1 MRWPFLIAGVVSIA
15 VAFFAATHV
24 ADTREGL
31 VYEVVTLF
39 AALIG
44 VILILVGLF
53 APAMRSRGSSAPRIV
68 SGSSEPQVHF
78 ASELLT
84 GAGGLVLAALLL
96 TGLAASAGPMWGL
109 LGLALLLPMIAGSA
123 YLCFRFI
130 RGPKREWKIDL
141 GHLTGRHSS
150 PR

>member
-1 MRWPFLIAGVVSIA
+1 MRWQFVIAGAISVG

-31 VYEVVTLF
+31 LYEVVTLF

-44 VILILVGLF
+44 VILILLGLF
-53 APAMRSRGSSAPRIV
+53 SSTLRSSGSGRPRAV
-68 SGSSEPQVHF
+68 SGSSEPEVHF
-78 ASELLT
+78 ASELLV
-84 GAGGLVLAALLL
+84 GAGGLVVAALLL
-96 TGLAASAGPMWGL
+96 TGLAISAGPVWGL

-123 YLCFRFI
+123 YLCVRFI

-141 GHLTGRHSS
+141 KRLTAR
-150 PR
+150 R